1 MYQFEINLIVWFA
14 CGVIS
19 ATVGHRPDIE
29 HLQKW
34 STTNGTE
41 TGIQSISRIR
51 DRQHQQQHQQQYQQ
65 QHQSQ
70 YQYGLTKPANK
81 QQVHRGRS
89 NGLNELRKN
98 LTAQKLWE
106 RQGDDPD
113 QNTVNLSPIHQIHQ
127 KIQQS
132 DVSTRF
138 SIRRVKFFF
147 VQPLI
152 PLFHVVCILHAFKH
166 TPFLT

>member
-1 MYQFEINLIVWFA
+1 MYRLEINLIVWFA
-14 CGVIS
+14 CGAIS

-34 STTNGTE
+34 AAANGTGSE
-41 TGIQSISRIR
+41 AGTGAGTVTGIQSISRIR
-51 DRQHQQQHQQQYQQ
+51 DRQHQHQQQ

-98 LTAQKLWE
+98 LTQQKLWE

-132 DVSTRF
+132 DVSTL
-138 SIRRVKFFF
+138 SKFR
-147 VQPLI
+147 
-152 PLFHVVCILHAFKH
+152 
-166 TPFLT
+166 